1 MIGSRGFHWMMFS
14 VVLSGAVGCSSG
26 MDGTWVF
33 QWDLANI
40 QEAST
45 LNLDG
50 ESHSVDGPEC
60 SSEGSYPVR
69 DLGGTDYS
77 FVEIYL
83 TQGTGIVI
91 SVDGQELVGDVT
103 GTSFDVE
110 ASHKE
115 VNWADEDTYD
125 QWEWLL
131 TLGGT
136 LADGEIT
143 GQQDFKLIDGEGFP
157 TTECLYQSR
166 LKYTAVKL
174 TTENKPDRSTGTSG
188 TGIASQGE
196 VPSTGSSEE

>member
-1 MIGSRGFHWMMFS
+1 MIGSRGFHWMGFS
-14 VVLSGAVGCSSG
+14 VVLSGAVGCSDG

-33 QWDLANI
+33 QWDQENI
-40 QEAST
+40 QEVST

-50 ESHSVDGPEC
+50 ESHSIEGPSC
-60 SSEGSYPVR
+60 ASEGSYPVR
-69 DLGGTDYS
+69 DLGGTGYS

-83 TQGTGIVI
+83 TQGTGIVV

-110 ASHKE
+110 ASYKE
-115 VNWADEDTYD
+115 VNWGDEDTYD

-131 TLGGT
+131 TLGGD

-157 TTECLYQSR
+157 TAECLYQSR

-174 TTENKPDRSTGTSG
+174 TTESKPDRATGTSG
-188 TGIASQGE
+188 SGVPSQGE
-196 VPSTGSSEE
+196 VPSTGSSSD